1 MINPRQLQVGY
12 AKDRGNPFAM
22 KAYFAIVGRPLR
34 KKYRTATEAKTRATQ
49 VFSRWCR
56 LYDAAIVA
64 QMTSSS
70 PAVTEEEQVVEA
82 QG

>member
-1 MINPRQLQVGY
+1 MINPRKLQVGY

-34 KKYRTATEAKTRATQ
+34 KKYRTATEAGTQATK
-49 VFSRWCR
+49 VFARWCR
-56 LYDAAIVA
+56 LYDAAILA

-70 PAVTEEEQVVEA
+70 PAVTEEEQVVKE
-82 QG
+82 